1 MSRKRLKERRVKQLT
16 VRGFD
21 AELERVL
28 RETARRRGVSLN
40 RAALELM
47 RRGSDLP
54 EGGPD
59 AGCVGSSLDH
69 LIGTISDDEADR
81 VLEVVASC
89 NRVDEELWR

>member
-1 MSRKRLKERRVKQLT
+1 MTQLT

-28 RETARRRGVSLN
+28 RGFARRRGISLN

-47 RRGSDLP
+47 RRGSGLAEGTP
-54 EGGPD
+54 E

-69 LIGTISDDEADR
+69 LIGTMSDDEAGR
-81 VLEVVASC
+81 VLEAIESC
-89 NRVDEELWR
+89 NQVDEELWR

>member
-1 MSRKRLKERRVKQLT
+1 MTQLT

-28 RETARRRGVSLN
+28 RGFARRRGISLN

-47 RRGSDLP
+47 RRGSGLADGTS
-54 EGGPD
+54 E

-69 LIGTISDDEADR
+69 LIGTMSDEEAGR
-81 VLEVVASC
+81 VLGAVESC
-89 NRVDEELWR
+89 NQVDEELWR